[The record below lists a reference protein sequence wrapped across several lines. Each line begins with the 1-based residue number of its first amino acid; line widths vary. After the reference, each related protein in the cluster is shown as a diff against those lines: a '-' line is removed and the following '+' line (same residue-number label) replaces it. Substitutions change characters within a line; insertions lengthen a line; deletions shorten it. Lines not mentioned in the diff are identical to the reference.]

1 MWRSLYLNVVVYYVI
16 LIGISV
22 AIWAQIY
29 TAQFLEYDQNYA
41 NLLSAFILSVFALTG
56 LTVLWFKKKAFVKS
70 HMWQTILYLILAS
83 PFTIALVI
91 INYSV
96 IFGVLLKN

>member
-1 MWRSLYLNVVVYYVI
+1 MWRLFYSHSIVYYAI
-16 LIGISV
+16 QIGTCA
-22 AIWAQIY
+22 AIWTQVY

-41 NLLSAFILSVFALTG
+41 NLLSAFSLSIIALMA
-56 LTVLWFKKKAFVKS
+56 LIVLGFRKKTFIKS

-83 PFTIALVI
+83 PFTIAFVI

-96 IFGVLLKN
+96 IFGSVLKN